1 MVEDLVADDRVGG
14 EDDQA
19 AAFDAGGVR
28 VGGVGRANE
37 GGPLVADRL
46 LGGGAADLVF
56 DHQLLDDGT
65 EVFCR
70 TLDCAARFVVGD
82 IAEVADELL
91 REFTEAVGLGGH
103 GIFNHGR
110 TRRDADNR
118 SAFVD

>member
-28 VGGVGRANE
+28 IGGVGRANE

-46 LGGGAADLVF
+46 LGRGAADLVF
-56 DHQLLDDGT
+56 DHQLLDDRA
-65 EVFCR
+65 EIFRR
-70 TLDCAARFVVGD
+70 TLDRAARFVVGD
-82 IAEVADELL
+82 LTEVADEFL